1 MGILDN
7 WLGLNPVG
15 QIIDHVQEMQ
25 QKKYKSILVN
35 ADESLEFLRQIR
47 LQKDEVLQQKAMLE
61 QLSVQTEGCWK
72 GASGDALRTVLAN
85 AIAEHAAIAKDL
97 ENDTLIMTQAIQ
109 SLIDT
114 DEKIAEL
121 IYSTGSGSGG
131 GRRG

>member
-121 IYSTGSGSGG
+121 IHSTGSGSGG